1 MKAVITP
8 HALSGRVDSVISSKS
23 QAHRVLICAALANAP
38 THIICNSTSKD
49 VHATAR
55 CIKALGADAVFT
67 DGAIDVVPIA
77 SNSAHSG
84 ALLDCGES
92 GSTLRFMLPLVGAL
106 GIECA
111 FTGQGL
117 LASRPL
123 SPLYE
128 QLTAHGMNISQPGAF
143 PLKCSGKLQPGRYE
157 IAGNISSQFITGLLM
172 ALPLLSG
179 NSDIC
184 VIGRLESRPYVD
196 MTLDVLK
203 QFGIRVSEN
212 EQGFH
217 VPGNQRPQTQGS
229 LTIEGDWSNAAFWLT
244 AGALGGSGIE
254 CAPLTKGSS
263 QGDRAIVDILMNM
276 GAHIAQSDSYVRA
289 AYADLHPIDI
299 DAGDIPDL
307 VPIVSVAAG
316 AAIGDS
322 HIRGVRRLRLKESD
336 RILSISEMLSALG
349 VKTDVY
355 DDMLVIHGRG
365 GFTGGTVNSF
375 NDHRIVMAAA
385 VAASIAED
393 RVTILD
399 AQASDKSYPGF
410 FNCFRSLG
418 GCVEEVL

>member
-8 HALSGRVDSVISSKS
+8 HALSGRIDNVISSKS
-23 QAHRVLICAALANAP
+23 QAHRILICSALANAH
-38 THIICNSTSKD
+38 THILCNSTSKD

-67 DGAIDVVPIA
+67 DGVIDVTPIA
-77 SNSAHSG
+77 SDMVHTGS
-84 ALLDCGES
+84 LLDCGES

-111 FTGQGL
+111 FTGQGM

-128 QLTAHGMNISQPGAF
+128 QLTGHGMNISQPGAF
-143 PLKCSGKLQPGRYE
+143 PLKCSGKLQAGRYE
-157 IAGNISSQFITGLLM
+157 IAGNISSQFITGLLLS
-172 ALPLLSG
+172 LPLLNG
-179 NSDIC
+179 DSDIC
-184 VIGRLESRPYVD
+184 IISRLESRPYVD

-203 QFGIRVSEN
+203 QFGMRISAS

-217 VPGNQRPQTQGS
+217 VFGNQRPETNGNV
-229 LTIEGDWSNAAFWLT
+229 IVEGDWSNAAFWLT
-244 AGALGGSGIE
+244 AGALGDSSIE
-254 CAPLTKGSS
+254 CAPLVKNSS
-263 QGDRAIVDILMNM
+263 QGDRAIVDILERM
-276 GAHIAQSDSYVRA
+276 GAHIVQSDSCVRAAQSD
-289 AYADLHPIDI
+289 LHAVDI

-307 VPIVSVAAG
+307 VPIIAVAAG
-316 AAIGDS
+316 TAIGDT

-336 RILSISEMLSALG
+336 RILSVSEMLSGLG
-349 VKTDVY
+349 VKTDAY
-355 DDMLVIHGRG
+355 DDMLVIHGSG

-385 VAASIAED
+385 VAASVAKGQ
-393 RVTILD
+393 VTILD

-410 FNCFRSLG
+410 FNLFKELG
-418 GCVEEVL
+418 GNVEEV